1 MNEKAQRWRRWLAT
15 TGGSAAAA
23 AVRLWHTQK
32 HAHVRLGALHAGGGH
47 MHMHGQAGDR
57 GGAPAMREP
66 FYVML
71 RTGRTPNRTATT
83 GTSPFLKNAADEML
97 I

>member
-1 MNEKAQRWRRWLAT
+1 
-15 TGGSAAAA
+15 
-23 AVRLWHTQK
+23 
-32 HAHVRLGALHAGGGH
+32 